1 MKIKFCLACIRGP
14 KMAFIPALEGWAMYF
29 KWHLNEVSSTALLQW
44 QASLTF
50 GSVFLQKL
58 YLLDEGQVTHIKMS
72 RLLNVWKQIGRKIQ
86 VMVKIKTH
94 QILRKFCL
102 GQNKRGFY
110 ELNLLPV
117 DNTSKEAEF
126 YFNCLICCWKHG
138 SVFKIQ
144 RSTPLF
150 RQ

>member
-1 MKIKFCLACIRGP
+1 M
-14 KMAFIPALEGWAMYF
+14 
-29 KWHLNEVSSTALLQW
+29 SSTALLRW
-44 QASLTF
+44 QPSLTF

-58 YLLDEGQVTHIKMS
+58 HLLDEGQVTHTKMS
-72 RLLNVWKQIGRKIQ
+72 RLLNVGKQVGRKIQ

-102 GQNKRGFY
+102 GQNKRGSS

-126 YFNCLICCWKHG
+126 YFNCLIC
-138 SVFKIQ
+138 S
-144 RSTPLF
+144 
-150 RQ
+150 